1 MCVLYRPTMGWFRNW
16 RRRRL
21 LAHRRIDEA
30 LWRSVTQSLPFL
42 HGLSRDETQRL
53 QALSLL
59 LLVEKEFSGAQGLEL
74 DDAMRLSIAV
84 QACLP
89 VLNLGLD
96 RYDVWSEIVVHPG
109 DFQVRVTETDDHGV
123 VHEFDDERAG
133 ESWQGG
139 PVVLSWDAAVERARH
154 ERGDPRIRAQARH
167 GQRRGRR
174 HAAAALG
181 HGRARVGRSIRA
193 AYEGFCDAVDR
204 EKETWLD
211 AYAAEAPAEF
221 FAVISEAFFEKPNE
235 TRRRY
240 PDVYEQFKLFY
251 RQDPATPAGRV
262 KTLLIVFHTGGVK
275 TAQMAEA
282 VERGA
287 RSEEGVRWW

>member
-1 MCVLYRPTMGWFRNW
+1 MGWFRNW

-30 LWRSVTQSLPFL
+30 LWRSVTQTLPFL
-42 HGLSRDETQRL
+42 DGLSRDETQRL
-53 QALSLL
+53 QSLSLL

-89 VLNLGLD
+89 VLHLGLD

-109 DFQVRVTETDDHGV
+109 DFKVRVTETDDHGV

-139 PVVLSWDAAVERARH
+139 PVVLSWDAAVNAPGMNVVIHEFAHKLDMASGEADGMPPLHSGMDRRAW
-154 ERGDPRIRAQARH
+154 EETFRI
-167 GQRRGRR
+167 
-174 HAAAALG
+174 
-181 HGRARVGRSIRA
+181 
-193 AYEGFCDAVDR
+193 AYAGFCDAVDR

-240 PDVYEQFKLFY
+240 PDVYEQLKLFY
-251 RQDPATPAGRV
+251 RQDPATRLSA
-262 KTLLIVFHTGGVK
+262 
-275 TAQMAEA
+275 
-282 VERGA
+282 
-287 RSEEGVRWW
+287 

>member
-1 MCVLYRPTMGWFRNW
+1 MGWLRNW

-21 LAHRRIDEA
+21 LAQQRIDEA
-30 LWRSVTQSLPFL
+30 LWRAVTRSLPFL
-42 HGLSRDETQRL
+42 RGLTPEDLERL
-53 QALSLL
+53 RALSLL
-59 LLVEKEFSGAQGLEL
+59 LLVEKDISGARGLAL

-109 DFQVRVTETDDHGV
+109 DFRVKVTETDEQGV

-139 PVVLSWDAAVERARH
+139 PVVLSWDAARNAPDMNVVIHEFAHKLDMAGGAADGMPPLHSGMDRRAW
-154 ERGDPRIRAQARH
+154 AQAF
-167 GQRRGRR
+167 
-174 HAAAALG
+174 
-181 HGRARVGRSIRA
+181 RV

-204 EKETWLD
+204 DRETWLD
-211 AYAAEAPAEF
+211 PYAAESPAEF
-221 FAVISEAFFEKPNE
+221 FAVISEAFFVAPQE

-240 PDVYEQFKLFY
+240 PDVYEQLKRFY
-251 RQDPATPAGRV
+251 RQDPAARLPA
-262 KTLLIVFHTGGVK
+262 
-275 TAQMAEA
+275 
-282 VERGA
+282 
-287 RSEEGVRWW
+287 

>member
-1 MCVLYRPTMGWFRNW
+1 MGWFRNW

-42 HGLSRDETQRL
+42 HGLSREETQRL

-109 DFQVRVTETDDHGV
+109 DFKVRVTETDDHGV

-139 PVVLSWDAAVERARH
+139 PVVLSWDAAVNAPGMNVVIHEFAHKLDMAGGEADGMPPLHSGMDRRAWT
-154 ERGDPRIRAQARH
+154 E
-167 GQRRGRR
+167 
-174 HAAAALG
+174 
-181 HGRARVGRSIRA
+181 VFRA

-221 FAVISEAFFEKPNE
+221 FAVISEAFFERPNE

-240 PDVYEQFKLFY
+240 PDVYDQLKLFY
-251 RQDPATPAGRV
+251 RQDPASR
-262 KTLLIVFHTGGVK
+262 L
-275 TAQMAEA
+275 
-282 VERGA
+282 GA
-287 RSEEGVRWW
+287 